1 MTEQQLR
8 KAVIKDVIDI
18 PRSVTSRKFAIAS
31 VALAIV
37 KRLKWQ
43 PESGKKAT
51 TIQKGFICEG
61 IPELKEK
68 GLSIQVR
75 TSTDQFLMKIPY
87 ISETIMRQLGINKI
101 DYMYSEDVHAKMPDN
116 YNPGTPAETFNTFV
130 STMTE
135 HLEREIE
142 RSKREHQEATDEG
155 FLTAATKIVNEIID
169 MQEKFSN
176 NVAITNFVRNISE
189 STLRRFSLLNIV
201 KKNDD
206 EFGN

>member
-8 KAVIKDVIDI
+8 NTLIKDVIDI
-18 PRSVTSRKFAIAS
+18 PRSVTSRTFAKAS
-31 VALAIV
+31 AALAIV

-43 PESGKKAT
+43 PEGGKKAT
-51 TIQKGFICEG
+51 TIQKGFVCEG

-75 TSTDQFLMKIPY
+75 TSTDQFLMKIPAL
-87 ISETIMRQLGINKI
+87 SETVLMQLGINKI
-101 DYMYSEDVHAKMPDN
+101 DYMYSEDVHVKMPDN
-116 YNPGTPAETFNTFV
+116 YTPGTPEETFNTFV
-130 STMTE
+130 STMTA

-142 RSKREHQEATDEG
+142 RAKREHQDATDEG

-169 MQEKFSN
+169 MREKFSN

-189 STLRRFSLLNIV
+189 STIRRFNLLKIV